1 MADTE
6 IWSIGSIDPLTEEID
21 PAREAQSRSLKACFY
36 FSGMATLLGWQIIL
50 SFTHSFDCTLF
61 LSKRFAGAGWAFWCS
76 MAFSLGV
83 NLTQLVLTSR
93 TVVSRIPFATRWNV
107 AAIGSALSLI
117 GLLLCHIYT
126 TPETLGM
133 GFAMAV
139 ACVSLTGAAS
149 GIWQACAFGLA
160 GCLSP
165 WYAQALMFG
174 QGLGGVFASIVG
186 TAFSSSKLG
195 LLSSFIFAA
204 VVELAGIPILHLMTR
219 NPIVQEANALKPCA
233 PTAQV
238 TPSSSP
244 ELTRG
249 RSSREILVQNA
260 WPQAVTVAAV
270 FTVTFTVFPGVT
282 SRLSPGSRVPML
294 ISLFQLMDVVGRF
307 APQWSVLRIREG
319 SLVSFMAALRLFF
332 IPMFMA
338 VQRESTQTWARNAIL
353 QFTVMMVFAFS
364 NGYVSTLSMMLGPE
378 QRGVSADEREPVGTM
393 MSLSLVFGIWL
404 GSVLAL
410 PTQVG
415 LPDINTC

>member
-1 MADTE
+1 MAAESE

-21 PAREAQSRSLKACFY
+21 PARVAQSRSLQACFY

-61 LSKRFAGAGWAFWCS
+61 LGKRFAGAGWAFWCS
-76 MAFSLGV
+76 MAYSLAV
-83 NLTQLVLTSR
+83 NITQLVLTSR
-93 TVVSRIPFATRWNV
+93 TVVSRIPFAVRWNV
-107 AAIGSALSLI
+107 AAICCALSLV
-117 GLLLCHIYT
+117 GLLLCHLYT

-165 WYAQALMFG
+165 WFAQALMFG

-186 TAFSSSKLG
+186 TAFSGSKLG
-195 LLSSFIFAA
+195 LLFSFIFAA
-204 VVELAGIPILHLMTR
+204 AVELAGIPILQLMTR
-219 NPIVQEANALKPCA
+219 NPIVQEANALKPCD

-244 ELTRG
+244 VLTRG

-270 FTVTFTVFPGVT
+270 FTFSFTVFPGVT

-294 ISLFQLMDVVGRF
+294 ISLFQMMDVVGRF
-307 APQWSVLRIREG
+307 APQWSVLRISNG
-319 SLVSFMAALRLFF
+319 PLVSLLAALRILF
-332 IPMFMA
+332 IPMFIAM
-338 VQRESTQTWARNAIL
+338 QRESTQSWAQNL
-353 QFTVMMVFAFS
+353 
-364 NGYVSTLSMMLGPE
+364 
-378 QRGVSADEREPVGTM
+378 TM
-393 MSLSLVFGIWL
+393 SENF
-404 GSVLAL
+404 
-410 PTQVG
+410 
-415 LPDINTC
+415 